1 MGVDF
6 LICDICHESFPDCG
20 DFVSC
25 DCGGR
30 FCSSE
35 CAQIDDCVYDE
46 DGEPVEDEDGDFII
60 GEETCVLCRGEA
72 LTDQDLIEFLLKKL
86 SLTREQA
93 VELFNNEE

>member
-6 LICDICHESFPDCG
+6 LICDICHSSFPDCG
-20 DFVSC
+20 DFVVC

-35 CAQIDDCVYDE
+35 CAEMDYAAYDE
-46 DGEPVEDEDGDFII
+46 DGECLEDEDGE
-60 GEETCVLCRGEA
+60 GTCVLCRGQA
-72 LTDQDLIEFLLKKL
+72 ATDADLIDFLLRKL

-93 VELFNNEE
+93 VEELFKEE